1 MFKSLRTKIYGVL
14 VGDVGNQFA
23 PIRLAKNVALVAN
36 DVVGRPFATAEEF
49 VERNGPV
56 ETGSQ
61 ITLHGQAPVVVFHID
76 RLPTE
81 LYKIVSLLEGEG
93 ISYMVRAIGD
103 DEAAISAAKMDSQ
116 GARFPM
122 VFIAGD
128 FVGGAQNLTKMVSS
142 GELRRLVFPSTQK

>member
-14 VGDVGNQFA
+14 AGEVGNRFA

-36 DVVGRPFATAEEF
+36 DVVGRPLATAEEF
-49 VERNGPV
+49 AERDGPI
-56 ETGSQ
+56 EAGYRATP
-61 ITLHGQAPVVVFHID
+61 HDQAPVVVFHIE

-81 LYKIVSLLEGEG
+81 LNKIVGLLEGEG
-93 ISYMVRAIGD
+93 ITPIVCAIGD

-128 FVGGAQNLTKMVSS
+128 FVGGAQNLTNMVSS
-142 GELRRLVFPSTQK
+142 GELRRRVFPSAKK